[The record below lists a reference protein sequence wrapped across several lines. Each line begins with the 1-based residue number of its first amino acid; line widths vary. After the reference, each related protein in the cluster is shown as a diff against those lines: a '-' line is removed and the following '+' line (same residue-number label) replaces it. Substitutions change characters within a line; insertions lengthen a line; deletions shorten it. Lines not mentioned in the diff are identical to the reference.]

1 MRALFISAVSDSMF
15 KKSTIRIGSAPPTL
29 RKAKPANSIAVR
41 EKEKRERSEYRERIE
56 HPKPKRSHDN
66 TPANFDD
73 DNDPPVIKKS
83 NNLPAVVDLD
93 ERPAFIS
100 KTQYNRLKSAFG
112 SSAPTIIQM
121 LDHNDSDGAMTAIS
135 RTLMQTLVD
144 MLPVM
149 ESQVRKSKGR
159 FGGHSFNMFVAQIR
173 EMMADMQAMQEKGL
187 MGARIVERFLRP
199 MFQDVAVQ
207 IVISMST
214 ITADARK
221 RMSDDDYSHF
231 EKEVVG
237 RMQSNLAEYLTQRYE
252 AVAAD
257 ITKSFT

>member
-1 MRALFISAVSDSMF
+1 
-15 KKSTIRIGSAPPTL
+15 
-29 RKAKPANSIAVR
+29 
-41 EKEKRERSEYRERIE
+41 
-56 HPKPKRSHDN
+56 
-66 TPANFDD
+66 
-73 DNDPPVIKKS
+73 
-83 NNLPAVVDLD
+83 
-93 ERPAFIS
+93 
-100 KTQYNRLKSAFG
+100 
-112 SSAPTIIQM
+112 
-121 LDHNDSDGAMTAIS
+121 
-135 RTLMQTLVD
+135 
-144 MLPVM
+144 
-149 ESQVRKSKGR
+149 
-159 FGGHSFNMFVAQIR
+159 
-173 EMMADMQAMQEKGL
+173 MMADMQAMQEKGL

>member
-1 MRALFISAVSDSMF
+1 VRALFISAVSDSMF

-41 EKEKRERSEYRERIE
+41 EKEKRE

-73 DNDPPVIKKS
+73 DSPVVKKS